1 MVALTV
7 FLLLEAA
14 SIVAGAPRQV
24 SNDSSTPFLA
34 NAKAGVTTL
43 QTWYNQTTGLWD
55 TTGWWNSANCLTVLG
70 DLTALDSSMLN
81 SSAAIFNNT
90 FLRAPMSNLGQAVW
104 KSNATKPLPPT
115 GVIETQGF
123 INEYYDDEAWWA
135 LGWIQAYDLTHD
147 PRYLDTAADIFE
159 DMTTGWN
166 ATCGGVWWD
175 KSHTQNGA
183 IENELFL
190 SVAAHLGRRMPS
202 NASYYREWA
211 MQEWT
216 WFQNS
221 GLINDEYTIN
231 NGLDLTTCRNDNG
244 TVWSY
249 NQGVILGG
257 LVELSKLVNN
267 TAYITTAQ
275 KIADAAI
282 QALSDSTGV
291 LTEPC
296 EPDCTGDAPQFKG
309 VFMRNLQALYQA
321 SPEDRIKKFLQTNAN
336 SIWQNDRGDD
346 SELGG
351 NWSGPFSNADATTQ
365 SSACDAL
372 VAAAAV

>member
-1 MVALTV
+1 MVTLTA

-14 SIVAGAPRQV
+14 SIVAGAPTQV
-24 SNDSSTPFLA
+24 SNDSSTSFLA

-43 QTWYNQTTGLWD
+43 QTWYNQSTGLWD

-70 DLTALDSSMLN
+70 DLTALDSSLLN

-90 FLRAPMSNLGQAVW
+90 FLRAPISNLGQSVW
-104 KSNATKPLPPT
+104 KSNASKPLPPT

-147 PRYLDTAADIFE
+147 QRYLDTAADIFE

-190 SVAAHLGRRMPS
+190 SVAAHLGRRIPS
-202 NASYYREWA
+202 NASYYRDWA
-211 MQEWT
+211 MKEWT

-221 GLINDEYTIN
+221 GMINAENTIN

-257 LVELSKLVNN
+257 LVELSKLVGN
-267 TAYITTAQ
+267 TSYISTAQ

-282 QALSDSTGV
+282 QALSDSDGV
-291 LTEPC
+291 LIESC

-321 SPEDRIKKFLQTNAN
+321 SPEDGIKEFLETNAN
-336 SIWQNDRGDD
+336 SIWQNDQGKD
-346 SELGG
+346 SELGDS
-351 NWSGPFSNADATTQ
+351 WSGPLSNADATTQ

-372 VAAAAV
+372 VAAASL